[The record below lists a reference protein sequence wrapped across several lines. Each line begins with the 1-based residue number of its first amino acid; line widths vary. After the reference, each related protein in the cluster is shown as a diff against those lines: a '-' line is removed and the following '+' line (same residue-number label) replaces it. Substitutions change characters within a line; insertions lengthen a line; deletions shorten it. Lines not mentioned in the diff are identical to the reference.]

1 MRIITAIENK
11 KINEKL
17 KNIKNMKIL
26 NTDIQYKEGI
36 LEYLEKNS
44 DIDLILLKLNLPR
57 SN

>member
-17 KNIKNMKIL
+17 KNINNMKIL

-44 DIDLILLKLNLPR
+44 NIDLILLKLNLPR